1 MPIRQSVVIRLI
13 LAAFVLGIG
22 LGSFWEN
29 VFLYWLTAGIGSFF
43 LILAIKKQN
52 KIIHLAGIL
61 LLVFCLGGVWTR
73 MSEPVIGQSHIG
85 FYNGQ
90 KILLQ
95 GTVVEEPEIKA
106 ASARYV
112 IGKIKMGGV
121 NLRSRLLITA
131 RFYPEYR
138 YGDFLEI
145 ECKLKKPEPFDGFE
159 YDKYLS
165 RYDIYSTCSF
175 PKITLL
181 EQNKG
186 SAIRAM
192 LLDFKKHFTS
202 RLEKILPATPAALA
216 AGLLTGERSGIPEE
230 LKDKFSITG
239 LSHILA
245 VSGFNITIIG
255 WAIYWVSARAPFMN
269 RRRAFWL
276 ALGIIFCFVLIA
288 GFEAS
293 IIRAAIM
300 GSLVLIAEQAGRRRS
315 GLNLLLLAA
324 AVMLLI
330 NPKLFWLDIG
340 FQLSFLATFGLLEV
354 SPRIEKYFLWM
365 PKTLELRKTFAA
377 TISAQIMTLP
387 IIASSFGIMSL
398 IAPLTNIIVL
408 PLIPYIMLFVLIAGI
423 GAMIFIKLG
432 TVLALIPL
440 ILIWYVIFVARF
452 FSGIPFASLEIQSY
466 WIIWIGFFALTI
478 FIFKK
483 ELKKLSA
490 WSPRFRLMKKVQSN
504 RD

>member
-1 MPIRQSVVIRLI
+1 MPIKRSLIIRLI
-13 LAAFVLGIG
+13 LTALVLGIG
-22 LGSFWEN
+22 IGAVWESD
-29 VFLYWLTAGIGSFF
+29 FAYWLIGGFGAFALVLS
-43 LILAIKKQN
+43 AVARS
-52 KIIHLAGIL
+52 KIIYLAGIL
-61 LLVFCLGGVWTR
+61 MLVFCLGAVWAR
-73 MSEPVIGQSHIG
+73 MSDPIIDQSHIG

-90 KILLQ
+90 KISLQ
-95 GTVVEEPEIKA
+95 GIIVEEPEMKE
-106 ASARYV
+106 ASTRYV
-112 IGKIKMGGV
+112 LGKIKMGDSG
-121 NLRSRLLITA
+121 LRGRILITA
-131 RFYPEYR
+131 RFYPEYH
-138 YGDFLEI
+138 YGDLLEI
-145 ECKLKKPEPFDGFE
+145 ECKLKKPEPFEGFE

-165 RYDIYSTCSF
+165 RYGIYSTCSF
-175 PKITLL
+175 PKIALL

-186 SAIRAM
+186 NAVRMM
-192 LLDFKKHFTS
+192 LLNFKKYFSS

-269 RRRAFWL
+269 RKRAFWL
-276 ALGIIFCFVLIA
+276 SLGIIFCFVMIA

-315 GLNLLLLAA
+315 GLNLLLIAA
-324 AVMLLI
+324 ACMLLF
-330 NPKLFWLDIG
+330 NSKLFWLDIG
-340 FQLSFLATFGLLEV
+340 FQLSFLATFGLLELE
-354 SPRIEKYFLWM
+354 PRIEKYFLWM

-377 TISAQIMTLP
+377 TLSAQIMTLP
-387 IIASSFGIMSL
+387 IIASSFGIVSL

-423 GAMIFIKLG
+423 GAVIFIKLG
-432 TVLALIPL
+432 AVLALVPL

-452 FSGIPFASLEIQSY
+452 FSSIPFAALEMQSY
-466 WIIWIGFFALTI
+466 WVIWIGFAVILSGIFHKGIII
-478 FIFKK
+478 FIRINLMHYFKYGNSEK
-483 ELKKLSA
+483 
-490 WSPRFRLMKKVQSN
+490 
-504 RD
+504 

>member
-1 MPIRQSVVIRLI
+1 MPIRQSLIVRLI
-13 LAAFVLGIG
+13 LTALVLGIG
-22 LGSFWEN
+22 IGAVWEN
-29 VFLYWLTAGIGSFF
+29 NFAYWLIGGFGAF
-43 LILAIKKQN
+43 ALALSVVARN
-52 KIIHLAGIL
+52 KIIYLTGIL

-73 MSEPVIGQSHIG
+73 ANEPAIDQSHIV
-85 FYNGQ
+85 FYNEE
-90 KILLQ
+90 KISLQ
-95 GTVVEEPEIKA
+95 GIIVEEPEMKE
-106 ASARYV
+106 ASTRY
-112 IGKIKMGGV
+112 IMGKIKMGDNSLHG
-121 NLRSRLLITA
+121 RILITA
-131 RFYPEYR
+131 RFYPEYH
-138 YGDFLEI
+138 YGDNLEI
-145 ECKLKKPEPFDGFE
+145 ECKLKKPEPFEGFE

-165 RYDIYSTCSF
+165 RYDIYSLCAF
-175 PKITLL
+175 PIITLL
-181 EQNKG
+181 EENKG
-186 SAIRAM
+186 SAVRAA

-216 AGLLTGERSGIPEE
+216 AGLLTGERSSIPAE
-230 LKDKFSITG
+230 LKDQFSITG

-269 RRRAFWL
+269 RKRAFWL

-315 GLNLLLLAA
+315 GLNLLFLAA
-324 AVMLLI
+324 AVMLLL

-340 FQLSFLATFGLLEV
+340 FQLSFLATFGLFEV

-387 IIASSFGIMSL
+387 IIALSFGIVSL

-423 GAMIFIKLG
+423 GAVIFIKLG
-432 TVLALIPL
+432 TVLALVPL
-440 ILIWYVIFVARF
+440 ILIWYVIFVAQF

-466 WIIWIGFFALTI
+466 WVIWIGFFALV
-478 FIFKK
+478 FLIFKK
-483 ELKKLSA
+483 ELIKLLA
-490 WSPRFRLMKKVQSN
+490 LAPRFRLLKKVQS
-504 RD
+504 DCD

>member
-1 MPIRQSVVIRLI
+1 MTIRRSLAIRLI
-13 LAAFVLGIG
+13 LTALVLGIG
-22 LGSFWEN
+22 IGGVWEN
-29 VFLYWLTAGIGSFF
+29 NFTYWLIGGFGAF
-43 LILAIKKQN
+43 ALALSAVARN
-52 KIIHLAGIL
+52 KIIYLAGIL

-73 MSEPVIGQSHIG
+73 MSEPAIDQSHIG

-90 KILLQ
+90 KITLR
-95 GTVVEEPEIKA
+95 GIIVEEPEIKE
-106 ASARYV
+106 ASIRYV
-112 IGKIKMGGV
+112 IGKIKMGD
-121 NLRSRLLITA
+121 NSLRSRLLITT
-131 RFYPEYR
+131 RFYPDYH
-138 YGDFLEI
+138 YGDNLEI
-145 ECKLKKPEPFDGFE
+145 ECKLEKPEPFKGFE

-186 SAIRAM
+186 DTVRAI
-192 LLDFKKHFTS
+192 LLDFKKYFTS
-202 RLEKILPATPAALA
+202 RLEEILPATPAALA
-216 AGLLTGERSGIPEE
+216 AGLLTGERSSVPKE
-230 LKDKFSITG
+230 LKVQFSETG

-269 RRRAFWL
+269 RKRAFWL
-276 ALGIIFCFVLIA
+276 ALGIIFCFVMIA

-300 GSLVLIAEQAGRRRS
+300 GSLVLIGEQAGRRRS
-315 GLNLLLLAA
+315 GLNLLFLAA
-324 AVMLLI
+324 AVMLFI

-354 SPRIEKYFLWM
+354 SPRIEKYFQWM

-387 IIASSFGIMSL
+387 IIASSFGIVSL

-423 GAMIFIKLG
+423 GAVIFIKLG
-432 TVLALIPL
+432 TVLALVPL
-440 ILIWYVIFVARF
+440 ILIWYVIFVAQF
-452 FSGIPFASLEIQSY
+452 FSDIPFASLEIQSY
-466 WIIWIGFFALTI
+466 LVIWIGFFALI
-478 FIFKK
+478 FLIFKK
-483 ELKKLSA
+483 ELRKFVLI
-490 WSPRFRLMKKVQSN
+490 L
-504 RD
+504 